1 MATKHVASW
10 VHDLKYS
17 QIPEDVVRA
26 AVRSFYNWAGCAIG
40 GSDHEAV
47 KIAVSKPI
55 HPSPTHLGR
64 GSNTS
69 HSTEH

>member
-17 QIPEDVVRA
+17 QIPEDVIRA

-47 KIAVSKPI
+47 KIAVSKTI
-55 HPSPTHLGR
+55 HPPPRSLL
-64 GSNTS
+64 
-69 HSTEH
+69 